1 MTSTT
6 ASAQEIA
13 RAYTEAWMN
22 GDVDKAL
29 AYVANDAVCKAP
41 NGTFEGKDGFQR
53 FIGPFA
59 GSLNGATLIDV
70 LGDATHAA
78 VVYTLDAPFK
88 SDFPGMDYV
97 TVKDGR
103 VTEVLSH
110 FDLSPL
116 IQAGGNPQH

>member
-1 MTSTT
+1 MTATT
-6 ASAQEIA
+6 GSAQEIA
-13 RAYTEAWMN
+13 QAYTEAWMN
-22 GDVDKAL
+22 KDIDQAL
-29 AYVANDAVCKAP
+29 SYVADDAVCKAP
-41 NGTFEGKDGFQR
+41 NGTFEGKAGFQT

-70 LGDATHAA
+70 LGDDTHAA
-78 VVYTLDAPFK
+78 AVYTLDAPFA

-97 TVKDGR
+97 TVKNGLI
-103 VTEVLSH
+103 TQVLSH

>member
-1 MTSTT
+1 MTAATG
-6 ASAQEIA
+6 SAQEIA
-13 RAYTEAWMN
+13 RAYTEAWMK

-29 AYVANDAVCKAP
+29 SYVAADAVCKAP
-41 NGTFEGKDGFQR
+41 NGMFEGKDGFR
-53 FIGPFA
+53 TFIGPFA

-70 LGDATHAA
+70 LGDDTHAA

-97 TVKDGR
+97 TVTDGQI
-103 VTEVLSH
+103 TEVLSH